1 MLAQFCFA
9 FDIFIIHRI
18 ACVGQCAY
26 LFYMHRDEYV
36 WYVHTETPDWDGVNP
51 PPLPG
56 QNGNLS
62 MFTPEMYYPK
72 PRIAT
77 HARYRNPVSQ
87 FGV

>member
-1 MLAQFCFA
+1 
-9 FDIFIIHRI
+9 
-18 ACVGQCAY
+18 

-87 FGV
+87 FGGLSL